1 MKIEYW
7 SQSFEGK
14 LISADLFL
22 GSVVTRYVDQRLKS
36 GKDKDLKD
44 AVDFSQQVWEAR
56 QTMANFKMILLRAKN
71 DNINLQKEN
80 AILKKRL
87 SEGDVI
93 DQEADKIMR
102 EEVIKRYKDE
112 IRAEFMM
119 ENAELQKKIQ
129 ELLKLV

>member
-22 GSVVTRYVDQRLKS
+22 GSVVTRYVDQRMKS
-36 GKDKDLKD
+36 GKEKDLKD
-44 AVDFSQQVWEAR
+44 AIEFSKQIWEAR
-56 QTMANFKMILLRAKN
+56 QTMGNFKMILLRAKN
-71 DNINLQKEN
+71 DNIALQKEN
-80 AILKKRL
+80 AILKKKL
-87 SEGDVI
+87 SEEVLI
-93 DQEADKIMR
+93 DHEADKIMR
-102 EEVIKRYKDE
+102 EEVIQRYKDE

>member
-22 GSVVTRYVDQRLKS
+22 GSVVTRYVDQRMKS
-36 GKDKDLKD
+36 GKEKDLKD
-44 AVDFSQQVWEAR
+44 AVDFSQQIWEAR
-56 QTMANFKMILLRAKN
+56 QTMTNFKMILLRAKN
-71 DNINLQKEN
+71 DNIDLQKEN
-80 AILKKRL
+80 AILKKKF
-87 SEGDVI
+87 SEEVQI
-93 DQEADKIMR
+93 DHEADKIMR
-102 EEVIKRYKDE
+102 EEVVKRYKDE